1 MDGVAHDLVFA
12 WRTLR
17 KSWWLTAAATLS
29 LALGIGVNTTVFSF
43 VSALL
48 LPSLP
53 VHEPR
58 RLISVYTRDDKTPY
72 FLPNSYLNYQDV
84 RSTNGVFT
92 DMVAQLRI
100 PLSLGRGASAERIL
114 GEIVS
119 GNYFSV
125 LGVTPI
131 RGRAFLPEEDRTPGS
146 HAVVVVSYGLWKR
159 RFAQDPALV
168 GRQIVLDGTSFTVVG
183 IAPEGFRGTAVG
195 APVELWVPM
204 MMHPQVMSTY
214 ADWVNQRR
222 ALVFEVFGRL
232 KPRIGLREA
241 DAALRT
247 IAARLEREYPDA
259 NKGRTTRVMPLLEAR
274 LGANSRSAVVLT
286 SVFLLIVVALVLLIA
301 CVNLGNLLLAR
312 ISGRQ
317 REIGVRVAL
326 GATRG
331 RLVRQLLTESL
342 ALSAA
347 GGVAGLLFSIW
358 ATRALWA
365 LRPSAL
371 ATAILDLQPDA
382 RILTFT
388 LVISLVTGL
397 GFGLAPAL
405 RASQARVVAA
415 LKDQDAGLGS
425 GPRRFRLRNLL
436 VVSQLCGSMVLLIVA
451 ALFVRSLQRAHDI
464 DPGFRVD
471 GVLITSLEPA
481 LYGYS
486 EEQGRALYRQVVD
499 RMRAVPEIRSVSLG
513 ERPPLGG
520 GMFRNVVVDAEASE
534 RGILVMTNIVGP
546 GYFETVGIPL
556 VEGRDFS
563 ERDVKGAPQVA
574 VVNETMARRYWPG
587 RSALGGRF
595 KQAGRE
601 ASYEVVG
608 VARDAKYGS
617 LGEDPQPFIYLPLD
631 QNFIPVTNLHV
642 RAAGDAAAS
651 TAALRNVIRQVD
663 DNVLLFDVRTLRQQ
677 LSESLWLPRMG
688 AVLLGVFG
696 VLGLILAMV
705 GLYGILANAVAQ
717 RTREIGVRMALG
729 GPPRHVLA
737 MVLKE
742 GLVLVCVGLS
752 LGLAVAAGVTRL
764 LSRLLYGVG
773 STDAASFAGA
783 AVLLAA
789 VGVLAA
795 YLPARAATRVDP
807 MVALRYE

>member
-1 MDGVAHDLVFA
+1 MQGVGHDLVFA

-17 KSWWLTAAATLS
+17 KSWWVTAAATLS
-29 LALGIGVNTTVFSF
+29 LALGIGVNTTVFTF

-48 LPSLP
+48 LPRLP
-53 VHEPR
+53 VEDPR
-58 RLISVYTRDDKTPY
+58 RLISVYTRDDKTAY
-72 FLPNSYLNYQDV
+72 LLPNSYLNYRDL
-84 RSTNGVFT
+84 RSTNAVFV
-92 DMVAQLRI
+92 DMVAQARL
-100 PLSLGRGASAERIL
+100 PLSLGRGAAAERIL

-119 GNYFSV
+119 GNYFTV
-125 LGVTPI
+125 LGVKPV

-146 HAVVVVSYGLWKR
+146 HPVVVVSYGLWKR

-168 GRQIVLDGTSFTVVG
+168 GRQIVLDGTSFTVIG

-195 APVELWVPM
+195 VPVELWVPL

-214 ADWVNQRR
+214 ADWINQRR

-241 DAALRT
+241 DTELRT
-247 IAARLEREYPDA
+247 IASRLERDYPDA
-259 NKGRTTRVMPLLEAR
+259 NKGRSTRVMPLLEAR
-274 LGANSRSAVVLT
+274 LGANSRGVVMLT
-286 SVFLLIVVALVLLIA
+286 SVFLAVVVALVLLIA

-317 REIGVRVAL
+317 REIAIRVAL

-347 GGVAGLLFSIW
+347 GGVAGLLFSVW
-358 ATRALWA
+358 ATRALWSV
-365 LRPSAL
+365 RPSAL
-371 ATAILDLQPDA
+371 VTAVLDLQPDG
-382 RILTFT
+382 RILAFTFF
-388 LVISLVTGL
+388 ISVATGL

-405 RASQARVVAA
+405 RASHTRVVAA
-415 LKDQDAGLGS
+415 LKDQDAGPS
-425 GPRRFRLRNLL
+425 GAPRRFRLRNLL
-436 VVSQLCGSMVLLIVA
+436 VVSQLCGSTVLLIVA
-451 ALFVRSLQRAHDI
+451 VLFVRSLQRAHDI

-481 LYGYS
+481 LYGYT
-486 EEQGRALYRQVVD
+486 EEQGRALYRQVVE
-499 RMRAVPEIRSVSLG
+499 RLRAVPEIRSAALG

-520 GMFRNVVVDAEASE
+520 GMLRNLVVGSE
-534 RGILVMTNIVGP
+534 TEGRGILVMSNIVGP
-546 GYFETVGIPL
+546 GYLETVGIPL
-556 VEGRDFS
+556 LEGRDFDD
-563 ERDVKGAPQVA
+563 RDVKGAPQVA
-574 VVNETMARRYWPG
+574 IVNETMARRYWPG

-595 KQAGRE
+595 KQAGRD
-601 ASYEVVG
+601 AYYEVVG
-608 VARDAKYGS
+608 IARNTKYAS
-617 LGEDPQPFIYLPLD
+617 LGEEPQPFVYLPLE
-631 QNFIPVTNLHV
+631 QNFIPGTILHV
-642 RAAGDAAAS
+642 RAGGDAAAS
-651 TAALRNVIRQVD
+651 TATLRNVIRQVD
-663 DNVLLFDVRTLRQQ
+663 GNVLLFDIQSLRQL

-688 AVLLGVFG
+688 ALMLGVFG
-696 VLGLILAMV
+696 ALGLVLAMV

-729 GPPRHVLA
+729 GPPRHVRA

-752 LGLAVAAGVTRL
+752 LGLAVAAALTRL

-783 AVLLAA
+783 AALLAA
-789 VGVLAA
+789 VGLVAA